1 MDIYFSSWSTIKF
14 SKSQR
19 FIQFLRSELI
29 VRPDFPF
36 KIIRPGGKGAIGYY
50 IVEIN
55 FRDK

>member
-1 MDIYFSSWSTIKF
+1 MDIYFSSTIKF

-36 KIIRPGGKGAIGYY
+36 KIIRPGGKGTIGYY